1 MSFLHP
7 NLLLLTLLAPVAG
20 WGVHRLWR
28 RRLEA
33 TEAWASRGLWNR
45 LLAGWRPGR
54 LAQSAALVA
63 LGVLGAT
70 LALAQ
75 PRWGIARETVE
86 RQGVDVVFVLDASLS
101 MGVLDATPSRLEVA
115 KTLIRRLIRE
125 TPGNRVA
132 LVGAQGDGIV
142 LAPLTTDVAVVD
154 LVLDGVEPGSLP
166 TQGTELRRA
175 LDLLPKLFPPESGR
189 HRAAVIL
196 SDGEDHGGG
205 LAASLQALVQAGIVV
220 HAVGIGTPEGAP
232 VPVPGATVPPD
243 DPAGREMAAGVV
255 GQAVKHRADGSVV
268 ISSLHGEVLEQ
279 ITRATGGVYFQA
291 VDGGRS
297 LRPVL
302 AALGSMDT
310 HHLETSTVS
319 SHAERFQWPLALAAL
334 ALLLYLALPPFRPVA
349 TRAAGGR
356 IEEAP

>member
-7 NLLLLTLLAPVAG
+7 NLLLLTLLAPLAG

-45 LLAGWRPGR
+45 LFAGWEPGR
-54 LAQSAALVA
+54 LSLSVTLVA

-75 PRWGIARETVE
+75 PRWGTSRETVE
-86 RQGVDVVFVLDASLS
+86 REGVDVVYVLDASLS
-101 MGVLDATPSRLEVA
+101 MGVPDATPSRLAVA

-166 TQGTELRRA
+166 MQGTELRRA
-175 LDLLPKLFPPESGR
+175 LDLLPRLYSPGSER

-205 LAASLQALVQAGIVV
+205 LAASLQALAQAGIII

-232 VPVPGATVPPD
+232 VPLPGATPTS
-243 DPAGREMAAGVV
+243 AGPTGRAAP
-255 GQAVKHRADGSVV
+255 GQAVKRRADGSVV
-268 ISSLHGEVLEQ
+268 ISSLHEEVLEQ
-279 ITRATGGVYFQA
+279 ITRATGGVYLQA
-291 VDGGRS
+291 TDGARS
-297 LRPVL
+297 LRPIL
-302 AALGSMDT
+302 AALDSMDT

-319 SHAERFQWPLALAAL
+319 SRAERFQWPLALAAL
-334 ALLLYLALPPFRPVA
+334 ALLLHLALPPFRPVA
-349 TRAAGGR
+349 RGAAGGR
-356 IEEAP
+356 AEEVP